1 MCPKPR
7 NHETTKPWNL
17 SDLMSQR
24 WSWQNHET
32 TKPQNLSD
40 LMSQRWSWRN
50 HESKKPWN
58 LSAFDVPEME
68 WAKPRNHETTK
79 PQNHET
85 YRHLMSQWWS
95 VRNHET
101 MKPQNLLAFDV
112 PEMELAKPRNH
123 ATMKPIG
130 IWCPRDGVG
139 ETTKPWNHETTKS
152 IVIWF
157 EDIFLPRQHIN
168 DIYVIRTVQV
178 LHFFANDWLTVE
190 YLYRFNVLI
199 FFKWEDNTAYNFIFL
214 QIVANLVG
222 IFKQIIFGQVVKVN
236 IEWKRS
242 LRGKNK
248 VKHPAQIGCV

>member
-1 MCPKPR
+1 MCGGGGEPPPPAVSCSAQLIVIWCPSDGVS
-7 NHETTKPWNL
+7 ETTKPWNHKTY
-17 SDLMSQR
+17 
-24 WSWQNHET
+24 WH
-32 TKPQNLSD
+32 

-50 HESKKPWN
+50 HETTQPWN

-68 WAKPRNHETTK
+68 WAKP
-79 PQNHET
+79 QN
-85 YRHLMSQWWS
+85 R
-95 VRNHET
+95 
-101 MKPQNLLAFDV
+101 
-112 PEMELAKPRNH
+112 
-123 ATMKPIG
+123 
-130 IWCPRDGVG
+130 
-139 ETTKPWNHETTKS
+139 ETTKS

>member
-1 MCPKPR
+1 
-7 NHETTKPWNL
+7 
-17 SDLMSQR
+17 
-24 WSWQNHET
+24 
-32 TKPQNLSD
+32 
-40 LMSQRWSWRN
+40 MSQRWSWRN
-50 HESKKPWN
+50 HETMKPIG
-58 LSAFDVPEME
+58 FDVPEME
-68 WAKPRNHETTK
+68 LAKPWNHKTTKPIGFDVPEMELAKPRKQETMKPIGIWCPRDGVGETTK
-79 PQNHET
+79 PWNHKT

>member
-1 MCPKPR
+1 MKPR
-7 NHETTKPWNL
+7 NL
-17 SDLMSQR
+17 S
-24 WSWQNHET
+24 E
-32 TKPQNLSD
+32 
-40 LMSQRWSWRN
+40 
-50 HESKKPWN
+50 
-58 LSAFDVPEME
+58 FDVPKME
-68 WAKPRNHETTK
+68 WAKPWNHETMK
-79 PQNHET
+79 PRNHET
-85 YRHLMSQWWS
+85 YRHLMSQRWS
-95 VRNHET
+95 GR
-101 MKPQNLLAFDV
+101 
-112 PEMELAKPRNH
+112 
-123 ATMKPIG
+123 
-130 IWCPRDGVG
+130 
-139 ETTKPWNHETTKS
+139 NHETTKS
-152 IVIWF
+152 SVIWF

>member
-50 HESKKPWN
+50 HETTQPWN
-58 LSAFDVPEME
+58 LSAFDVLEME
-68 WAKPRNHETTK
+68 WAKP
-79 PQNHET
+79 QN
-85 YRHLMSQWWS
+85 R
-95 VRNHET
+95 
-101 MKPQNLLAFDV
+101 
-112 PEMELAKPRNH
+112 
-123 ATMKPIG
+123 
-130 IWCPRDGVG
+130 
-139 ETTKPWNHETTKS
+139 ETTKS

-248 VKHPAQIGCV
+248 VKHPAQIGCVKKSKADRTESCPNWQNQPFNPSPYQTCNTLLCVTEDKTIAHLRFQDLPDFHTFKTRVEKRR

>member
-50 HESKKPWN
+50 HETTQPWN
-58 LSAFDVPEME
+58 LSAFDVLEME
-68 WAKPRNHETTK
+68 WAKP
-79 PQNHET
+79 QN
-85 YRHLMSQWWS
+85 R
-95 VRNHET
+95 
-101 MKPQNLLAFDV
+101 
-112 PEMELAKPRNH
+112 
-123 ATMKPIG
+123 
-130 IWCPRDGVG
+130 
-139 ETTKPWNHETTKS
+139 ETTKS